1 MAEMDAVI
9 YNSFKADLLRGVHNF
24 PDQILYATVHTGY
37 TPDVDNHSVWSDV
50 SATEYPTG
58 AGYVS
63 ITGKTVTFLDIV
75 QDSQPTYDLTA
86 LKVNNIIWSYLGPL
100 SPAQPSH
107 IIIRNISMSPN
118 KLVMAFEWGPGRQP
132 NGASCSVYWH
142 ISVDSLISAIF
153 GFVTWK

>member
-9 YNSFKADLLRGVHNF
+9 YNSFKADLLRGVHDF
-24 PDQILYATVHTGY
+24 TIGYLYATLHTGY
-37 TPDVDNHSVWSDV
+37 TPDVDNHSVWADV

-58 AGYVS
+58 AGYTAT
-63 ITGKTVTFLDIV
+63 TGKVTIFSGIV

-86 LKVNNIIWSYLGPL
+86 LSIDSILWSTLGPL
-100 SPAQPSH
+100 SPTTPSH
-107 IIIRNISMSPN
+107 IIIRNPN
-118 KLVMAFEWGPGRQP
+118 AWPGKLIMAFEWGAGRQP
-132 NGASCSVYWH
+132 NGASCSVFWH